1 MFQQL
6 GYAWALAVGK
16 TLASLR
22 PSPAGRVGPGGAGGV
37 RGPRDVTSLSL
48 GKHSD
53 ERRPRVPAPYQEKI
67 HMLTL
72 PHPYLAARS
81 AFAGTQLYPSS
92 SSHMTS

>member
-1 MFQQL
+1 M
-6 GYAWALAVGK
+6 GASCEI
-16 TLASLR
+16 LASKSSR
-22 PSPAGRVGPGGAGGV
+22 TGWARGEREGYG
-37 RGPRDVTSLSL
+37 GPRDVTSLSL
-48 GKHSD
+48 SKHSD
-53 ERRPRVPAPYQEKI
+53 ERRPLVLAPQQEKI

>member
-1 MFQQL
+1 MRVPVTQQ
-6 GYAWALAVGK
+6 
-16 TLASLR
+16 LR
-22 PSPAGRVGPGGAGGV
+22 PSPAGRVGPGGAGGDG
-37 RGPRDVTSLSL
+37 GPRDVTSLSL
-48 GKHSD
+48 SKQLAGMRRAASPP
-53 ERRPRVPAPYQEKI
+53 ERLRQLVPAPQQEKI